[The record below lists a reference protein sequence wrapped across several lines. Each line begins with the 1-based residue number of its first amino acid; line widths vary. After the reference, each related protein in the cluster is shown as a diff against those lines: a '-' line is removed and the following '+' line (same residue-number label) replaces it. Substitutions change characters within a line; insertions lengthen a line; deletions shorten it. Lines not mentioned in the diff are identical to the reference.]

1 MGDVFHSELLSYQRA
16 FPLFVGYISLYIHIY
31 IYILK
36 KSICPL
42 CPNYISII
50 PSLFSDLNII
60 HYIHIISHYTPQ
72 ISVSPLY
79 FMIFPYMTPIRE
91 QIIPSQ
97 CIHMSILYAH
107 STMKYSYYP
116 YFQIIS
122 IDFQHFHRLIL
133 SIFPCDIHHLS
144 PFFFPPRDGAGA
156 LVT

>member
-1 MGDVFHSELLSYQRA
+1 MSTMSQLYLHYPIIIFRSKYNSY
-16 FPLFVGYISLYIHIY
+16 V
-31 IYILK
+31 
-36 KSICPL
+36 
-42 CPNYISII
+42 
-50 PSLFSDLNII
+50 
-60 HYIHIISHYTPQ
+60 
-72 ISVSPLY
+72 
-79 FMIFPYMTPIRE
+79 
-91 QIIPSQ
+91 
-97 CIHMSILYAH
+97 H